1 MSNHCIY
8 SLADYQPTSVQRA
21 SERLHTHRLEVPF
34 TMLVLGSPASPHCLM
49 LRACGKTQTVYVPA
63 PVVPI
68 SFDLI
73 ADTSPPGML
82 VPFTWQASLVLNAQ
96 LYMALGQCIQDKA
109 GIRKIESNRNEL
121 K

>member
-1 MSNHCIY
+1 
-8 SLADYQPTSVQRA
+8 
-21 SERLHTHRLEVPF
+21 
-34 TMLVLGSPASPHCLM
+34 MLILGSPASPHCLM
-49 LRACGKTQTVYVPA
+49 LGACGKTQTVYVPA

-73 ADTSPPGML
+73 ADTSPPGMM